1 VIDSAHRLE
10 RLRAIPLFADLD
22 EAALERIASVA
33 TEFEAPAGH
42 VLVQPHEV
50 GSGMFV
56 IEEGTVI
63 VEAPRKTLE
72 LGPGEFLGELSLLV
86 PDSTRIARVRAG
98 TPIRCVAIA
107 RKDFDR
113 MLADEPRIAIS
124 MLRVLARRLAAAMQ
138 D

>member
-42 VLVQPHEV
+42 VLVQPYDA